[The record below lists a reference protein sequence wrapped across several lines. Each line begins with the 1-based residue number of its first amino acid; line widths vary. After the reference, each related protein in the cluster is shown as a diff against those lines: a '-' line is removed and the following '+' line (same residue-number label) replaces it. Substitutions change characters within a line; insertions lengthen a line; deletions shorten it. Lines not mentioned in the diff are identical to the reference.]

1 MSFSLPRVLRR
12 PCRRRALTA
21 IALAAILWIG
31 WQNLNTVGRALL
43 VAIVAATA
51 AHLLPS
57 DGEPGD
63 NSWDDGE
70 AAAGD
75 SD

>member
-1 MSFSLPRVLRR
+1 MSPPLPRARRWPCLRR
-12 PCRRRALTA
+12 
-21 IALAAILWIG
+21 ALAAIALVATLWIG

-51 AHLLPS
+51 AYLLSS

-70 AAAGD
+70 AGAGD